1 MTLEQTA
8 IKVYEA
14 GRLTVVGFDG
24 SDELLDNVNI
34 AQCRD
39 ELAALIEQHKCEV
52 LAFDLTGVRLLPSG
66 LLGLLASLRQL
77 GVEVHL
83 YNPSADVRDVL
94 EITNLN
100 RLMTIHE
107 IEL

>member
-1 MTLEQTA
+1 MALEQTV

-24 SDELLDNVNI
+24 SFNLENTNI
-34 AQCRD
+34 SQCRD
-39 ELAALIEQHKCEV
+39 ELAALIKENACEV

-83 YNPSADVRDVL
+83 YNPSDDVRDVL
-94 EITNLN
+94 EITNLD
-100 RLMTIHE
+100 RVMKVHE